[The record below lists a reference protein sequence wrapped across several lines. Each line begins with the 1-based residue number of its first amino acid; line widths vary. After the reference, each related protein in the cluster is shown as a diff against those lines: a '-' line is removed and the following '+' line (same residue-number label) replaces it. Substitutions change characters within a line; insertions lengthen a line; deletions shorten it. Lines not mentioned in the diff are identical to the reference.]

1 VTGSITT
8 TFVAMTYNLWGDAH
22 LTEREPALRALFRT
36 RPPDLLATQELRP
49 GSRALIDA
57 ELPGHARV
65 VDNHPG
71 WARQSNLWWRRELF
85 ELVAYGVRDVGIL
98 DPAAGLFWV
107 RLRTSDGV
115 VLVFATAHLT
125 WPGHAEERTTGVNQ
139 RVPQARAIV
148 AALDELAGDGPCLF
162 TADVNDI
169 GGPLWELGN
178 AGFLDSFTA
187 LGSPSPPTH
196 PVVPM
201 PFTSGRGTRLSPVQS
216 PAKAIDWLFHR
227 GALRARTSEVVEF
240 FHDGSA
246 PSDHKPV
253 VATFTLAEGANP

>member
-1 VTGSITT
+1 MI
-8 TFVAMTYNLWGDAH
+8 TFVATTYNLWGDAH
-22 LTEREPALRALFRT
+22 LVEREPALRAFFRT
-36 RPPDLLATQELRP
+36 RAPDLLATQELRP
-49 GSRALIDA
+49 GSRALIDE

-65 VDNHPG
+65 VDDHPG

-98 DPAAGLFWV
+98 DPTAGLFWV
-107 RLRTSDGV
+107 RLRTAGGT

-125 WPGHAEERTTGVNQ
+125 WPGHAEERATGVNQ
-139 RVPQARAIV
+139 RVPQARAV
-148 AALDELAGDGPCLF
+148 AAALDELAGAGPCLF
-162 TADVNDI
+162 TSDVNDI

-187 LGSPSPPTH
+187 LGSPAPPTH

-216 PAKAIDWLFHR
+216 PAKAIDWIFSR
-227 GALRARTSEVVEF
+227 GAVLPRTSEVVEF

-253 VATFTLAEGANP
+253 VATFTLDEGAHR

>member
-1 VTGSITT
+1 VT
-8 TFVAMTYNLWGDAH
+8 TFVAMTYNVFGDHH
-22 LTEREPALRALFRT
+22 LAERKPALRALMHS

-49 GSRALIDA
+49 GSREVIDA
-57 ELPGHARV
+57 ELAGHDRV
-65 VDNHPG
+65 VDEHPG
-71 WARQSNLWWRRELF
+71 WACQSNLWWRRELF
-85 ELVAYGVRDVGIL
+85 TRLDHGVADVGIVE
-98 DPAAGLFWV
+98 PTAGLFWV
-107 RLRTSDGV
+107 RLRAGDGAE
-115 VLVFATAHLT
+115 LVFATAHLT
-125 WPGHAEERTTGVNQ
+125 WPGHAEERATGVNA
-139 RVPQARAIV
+139 RVPQARAVIT
-148 AALDELAGDGPCLF
+148 ALDELAADGPCLF

-196 PVVPM
+196 PVVPA
-201 PFTSGRGTRLSPVQS
+201 PFSSGRGTRLSPVQS

-253 VATFTLAEGANP
+253 VATFTLDGANP

>member
-1 VTGSITT
+1 MT
-8 TFVAMTYNLWGDAH
+8 TFVVMTYNLWGDAH
-22 LTEREPALRALFRT
+22 LAEREPALRSFFRT
-36 RPPDLLATQELRP
+36 RAPDLLATQELRP
-49 GSRALIDA
+49 GSRDLVDE

-65 VDNHPG
+65 VDDHPG

-85 ELVAYGVRDVGIL
+85 ELVEHGVRDVGIL
-98 DPAAGLFWV
+98 DPTAGLFWV
-107 RLRTSDGV
+107 RLRTVGGAEI
-115 VLVFATAHLT
+115 VFATAHLT
-125 WPGHAEERTTGVNQ
+125 WPGHAEERATGVNQ

-148 AALDELAGDGPCLF
+148 TALDELAGARPCLF
-162 TADVNDI
+162 TSDVNDI

-201 PFTSGRGTRLSPVQS
+201 PFSSRRGTRLSPVQS
-216 PAKAIDWLFHR
+216 PAKAIDWIFSR
-227 GALRARTSEVVEF
+227 GPLRARTGEAVEF

-253 VATFTLAEGANP
+253 VATFTLDEGVHQ

>member
-1 VTGSITT
+1 MT

-22 LTEREPALRALFRT
+22 LAEREPALRALFRT

-49 GSRALIDA
+49 GTRDLVDQ

-65 VDNHPG
+65 TDDHPG

-85 ELVAYGVRDVGIL
+85 EPVAFGVRDVGIL
-98 DPAAGLFWV
+98 DPTAGLFWV
-107 RLRTSDGV
+107 RLRTAGGSE
-115 VLVFATAHLT
+115 LVFATAHLT
-125 WPGHAEERTTGVNQ
+125 WPGHAEERATGVNQ

-148 AALDELAGDGPCLF
+148 AALDELAGAGPCLF
-162 TADVNDI
+162 TSDVNDI

-187 LGSPSPPTH
+187 LGSPAPPTH

-201 PFTSGRGTRLSPVQS
+201 PFSSGRGTRLSPVQS
-216 PAKAIDWLFHR
+216 PAKAIDWIFSR
-227 GALRARTSEVVEF
+227 GPVHARTGEAVEF

-253 VATFTLAEGANP
+253 VATFTLDEGVHP

>member
-1 VTGSITT
+1 MT
-8 TFVAMTYNLWGDAH
+8 TFVAMTYNLWGDWH
-22 LTEREPALRALFRT
+22 LAEREPALRAFFRT

-49 GSRALIDA
+49 GSRALIDE

-65 VDNHPG
+65 VDDHPG

-85 ELVAYGVRDVGIL
+85 ELVAHGVRDVEIL
-98 DPAAGLFWV
+98 DPAASLFWV
-107 RLRTSDGV
+107 RLRAACGT

-125 WPGHAEERTTGVNQ
+125 WPGHAEERATGVNQ

-201 PFTSGRGTRLSPVQS
+201 PFSSGRGTRLSPVQS

-227 GALRARTSEVVEF
+227 GALRARTSEAVEF

-246 PSDHKPV
+246 PSDHRPV
-253 VATFTLAEGANP
+253 VATFTLEGAHQ